1 MDEKEKDLDL
11 DLAGPDQADLEQVDL
26 DQVDAQ
32 GRRVYNEYGEK
43 IHWVS
48 KRDRVVA
55 LILALVV
62 IAITIAM
69 AYSISVGDFFRW

>member
-1 MDEKEKDLDL
+1 MDEKEKDIDL
-11 DLAGPDQADLEQVDL
+11 NQVDE
-26 DQVDAQ
+26 Q
-32 GRRVYNEYGEK
+32 GRRVYNENGEK
-43 IHWVS
+43 IHWAS